1 MDKFDIESLQENIHF
16 KETKLYFQEVMMTY
30 QIGAYRSAVVTL
42 WSVTVCDI
50 VLRLQHL
57 IDLYNDPNAAQI
69 LQKIK
74 VEQDKNNKS
83 SAWELQIL
91 EEVLKHTKLI
101 NHANFEN
108 LKYLQKQR
116 HLCAHPILSDGL
128 QLYKPNKE
136 TTRALIRNTLES
148 VLSKPPFYT
157 DKIIPTIL
165 EELSEAQNILITQ
178 SNIKRYIED
187 RYLNKLP
194 LEVELKLYRSLWKL
208 TFKLENEECHRN
220 RFLNRQILI
229 ILIQRY
235 PSEIYKLV
243 SEETDY
249 FSNVSNSKLIIQY
262 LIIYLS
268 QLKKSFFLLLSQS
281 TQTLIRQACPQDHL
295 CLLFGWF
302 VHENL
307 TDYYKVICKHII
319 YSRSFIIDSYS
330 WRKIFTFSDNTE
342 WETQVNQ
349 LMTFY
354 YSRSPSNDVAFER
367 CNSTILPFF
376 DKFNNQERIEFLLE
390 NIELS
395 YKLCNKENLKNN
407 HQALRKHFEKILP
420 KEFDFTVYPQFN
432 AQTLQDIPPDISQLN
447 KLD

>member
-30 QIGAYRSAVVTL
+30 QIRAYRSAVVTL
-42 WSVTVCDI
+42 WSVAVCDI

-57 IDLYNDPNAAQI
+57 IDLYNDPNAVKI
-69 LQKIK
+69 VQKIK
-74 VEQDKNNKS
+74 GEQNKDSKS

-91 EEVLKHTKLI
+91 EEVLKQTQLI
-101 NHANFEN
+101 NHADFEN

-165 EELSEAQNILITQ
+165 EDLSEAQNILVKK
-178 SNIKRYIED
+178 SNVKRYIED
-187 RYLNKLP
+187 RYLNRLP
-194 LEVELKLYRSLWKL
+194 LEVELKLYRTLWKL
-208 TFKLENEECHRN
+208 TFRLDNVDCKKN
-220 RFLNRQILI
+220 RMVNLQILF
-229 ILIQRY
+229 ILTERH
-235 PSEIYKLV
+235 PSKIYQHI
-243 SEETDY
+243 SEDKNYYT
-249 FSNVSNSKLIIQY
+249 NISNSKNIISF
-262 LIIYLS
+262 LVFYLS
-268 QLKKSFFLLLSQS
+268 ETNRNFFLLLSES
-281 TQTLIRQACPQDHL
+281 AQTIIKETCQKNDFSMLH
-295 CLLFGWF
+295 GWF
-302 VHENL
+302 IYENL
-307 TDYYKVICKHII
+307 ADYCKIVFV
-319 YSRSFIIDSYS
+319 YMNKNSSFIIS
-330 WRKIFTFSDNTE
+330 KIYWENIFNFSDSIE
-342 WETQVNQ
+342 WDNQVNQ
-349 LMTFY
+349 LMVFY
-354 YSRSPSNDVAFER
+354 YCSSPSNNIALKR
-367 CNSTILPFF
+367 YNSTILPFL
-376 DKFNNQERIEFLLE
+376 DKFNNQEKIEFLLK

-395 YKLCNKENLKNN
+395 YKLCNKETLKSS

-432 AQTLQDIPPDISQLN
+432 AQTLQETSPDISQLN